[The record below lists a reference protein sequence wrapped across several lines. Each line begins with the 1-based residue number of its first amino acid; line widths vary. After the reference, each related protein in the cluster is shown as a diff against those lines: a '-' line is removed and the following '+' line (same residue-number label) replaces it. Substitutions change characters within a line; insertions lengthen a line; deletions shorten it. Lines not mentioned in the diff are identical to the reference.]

1 MFLVERSLAG
11 LRRCLAQFLHKT
23 LVQHAQMSHVG
34 GITKGNVDV
43 QGGKRVQKRSAECHK
58 PRIKKKK
65 KKSVQGIEMQKFNY
79 ISALREKKLTTLR
92 LFAFV

>member
-11 LRRCLAQFLHKT
+11 LRHCLAQFLHKT

-43 QGGKRVQKRSAECHK
+43 QGGKEHRSGQLCAARKCHE
-58 PRIKKKK
+58 PRI
-65 KKSVQGIEMQKFNY
+65 
-79 ISALREKKLTTLR
+79 EKKNVSQYKGLKS
-92 LFAFV
+92 

>member
-1 MFLVERSLAG
+1 MLMSRGEKEYRSGQL
-11 LRRCLAQFLHKT
+11 
-23 LVQHAQMSHVG
+23 
-34 GITKGNVDV
+34 
-43 QGGKRVQKRSAECHK
+43 SAINPEL
-58 PRIKKKK
+58 KKK